1 MNIWYFNHYAGGPGI
16 GPAMRSYY
24 LARHW
29 ASMGHKTTIFVAR
42 FHHLL
47 TSGQPLPTDQ
57 TIDGVRYLSLPARK
71 YSENGVSRFL
81 NMFDYCRAMLWVN
94 EERPDAIIVSS
105 PHPFA
110 IYPAKKLTQKHGAKL
125 AFEVRDLWPLSIT
138 EIAGKSNLHPIVI
151 LAGLAQTYA
160 YKHADIVASL
170 LEYAEPYMVGEGLK
184 PGKFIY
190 APNGIDLSG
199 PEPSRPVTQAG
210 LAAAGQIEEWQREG
224 RTVMVH
230 PGSQGIPNALD
241 KIIDA
246 FALLENDSRVGL
258 LLVGS
263 GGETERLKTQASKA
277 GLSNVAFF
285 PRVPKEEALWLTA
298 ASDIGYAGGR
308 NYPKLYKYGTS
319 FNKVTDFIRF
329 GLPFIE
335 VIKTGFGI
343 LATSDDPESIA
354 QTLRQVLDAD
364 PAKLRAEARAIR
376 PIALKKLDYETIAR
390 RYADALSR

>member
-29 ASMGHKTTIFVAR
+29 ASMGHETTIFVAR

-47 TSGQPLPTDQ
+47 TSGQPLPAEQ
-57 TIDGVRYLSLPARK
+57 MIDGVRYLSLPARK

-81 NMFDYCRAMLWVN
+81 NMLDYCRAMQSVQ
-94 EERPDAIIVSS
+94 EAKPDAIIVSS

-110 IYPAKKLTQKHGAKL
+110 IYPARKLAQKYGAKL

-138 EIAGKSNLHPIVI
+138 EIAGKSKLHPIVM
-151 LAGLAQTYA
+151 LAGFAQSYA
-160 YKHADIVASL
+160 YEHADVVASL
-170 LEYAEPYMVGEGLK
+170 LEHAEPYMASKGLT

-199 PEPSRPVTQAG
+199 PQPTRPVTETG
-210 LAAAGQIEEWQREG
+210 RAAAKQIEDWQREG
-224 RTVMVH
+224 RKVLIH

-241 KIIDA
+241 KVIDA
-246 FALLENDSRVGL
+246 VALLKSDPRLGL

-263 GGETERLKTQASKA
+263 GGETERLKEQASNA
-277 GLSNVAFF
+277 ELSNVAFF

-298 ASDIGYAGGR
+298 ASDIGYAGGK
-308 NYPKLYKYGTS
+308 NYPTLYKYGTS

-329 GLPFIE
+329 GVPFVE
-335 VIKTGFGI
+335 VIKTGLGI
-343 LATSDDPESIA
+343 LAESDDPQSIA
-354 QTLRQVLDAD
+354 QTLRQVLDED
-364 PAKLRAEARAIR
+364 PEKLRADAKTTGAV
-376 PIALKKLDYETIAR
+376 ALKKLDYETIAR
-390 RYADALSR
+390 RYLEALSR